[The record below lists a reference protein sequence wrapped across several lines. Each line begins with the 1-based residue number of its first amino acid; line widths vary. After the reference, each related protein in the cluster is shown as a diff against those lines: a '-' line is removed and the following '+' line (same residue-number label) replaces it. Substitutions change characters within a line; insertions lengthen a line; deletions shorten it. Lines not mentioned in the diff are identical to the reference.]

1 MSSNN
6 KSQTEGASGSQPQRN
21 NPSTSSGVGTLLG
34 NIISRAGSSKRPEP
48 LPQLEVERTGGT
60 ALGDGEWEDL
70 PERKIFF
77 SLIMKDDAF

>member
-6 KSQTEGASGSQPQRN
+6 KSQTEGASGSQPRRS

-34 NIISRAGSSKRPEP
+34 NIISRTAPSKRPEP
-48 LPQLEVERTGGT
+48 LPQLEVERTEST
-60 ALGDGEWEDL
+60 AQEDGEWENL
-70 PERKIFF
+70 PERKLCF